1 MKSISSV
8 LAVLS
13 FIGVCILGFLHF
25 KGSKAPTPRKVVK
38 TDSLGGVSSN
48 QAATFAYVDLD
59 TLQENYNL
67 FKKKKAEF
75 EAREKAISTELQT
88 EGQKLEAEFLG
99 LQKRAQ
105 EGKLSEAEGQV
116 AQKRLGQAQ
125 QELEIKKQNQSSK
138 LLKDQDDFN
147 TGLQDNLKGF
157 LADYAVEKGYDYV
170 FAYTPNSTILYANA
184 ADNVTEDVIKALNSG
199 TNYSKKKLD
208 KKEK

>member
-8 LAVLS
+8 LSILS
-13 FIGVCILGFLHF
+13 FIGVCVLGYLHL
-25 KGSKAPTPRKVVK
+25 KCNKTAAPRKTIK
-38 TDSLGGVSSN
+38 ADSTGAMVQN
-48 QAATFAYVDLD
+48 QGASFAYVDLD

-67 FKKKKAEF
+67 FKKKKSEF
-75 EAREKAISTELQT
+75 ETREKAISQELQA

-147 TGLQDNLKGF
+147 SSLQDNLKGY

-199 TNYSKKKLD
+199 TNYSKKKTD
-208 KKEK
+208 KK